1 MARKKRKAAIIPALA
16 PELPTVEQLRTG
28 DYIREFVMNADTG
41 TKALAHRCVRDPVL
55 RWERENR
62 ITDMQAS
69 TIRRMQ
75 GLWQAV
81 HGTQKLTG
89 RYGEPVPAST
99 GDDGLGRVLEH
110 RDDLRRIEGY
120 FAGVQGYYM
129 IFEKICRFGFTGPQ
143 ACETNTVSERAARD
157 KSLVIVQFISDYIAA
172 REGW

>member
-1 MARKKRKAAIIPALA
+1 MARKKRKAAPIPAIA
-16 PELPTVEQLRTG
+16 PELPTPEQLMTG
-28 DYIREFVMNADTG
+28 NYVREFVMNADTG

-55 RWERENR
+55 RWEREGK

-81 HGTQKLTG
+81 YGTQKLTG

-99 GDDGLGRVLEH
+99 GEESLSRILEH

-120 FAGVQGYYM
+120 FAGVQQYYM
-129 IFEKICRFGFTGPQ
+129 IFERICRFGFTGPQ
-143 ACETNTVSERAARD
+143 ACETDSVSERAARD
-157 KSLVIVQFISDYIAA
+157 KSLVIVQFVADFISA